1 MAKQK
6 GAKVLFSSIKYI
18 YQSSIFLQD
27 IMYSLVCQVL
37 RAGNISLSLSPKF
50 NFIIAPLFLKYTS
63 KSYELLIQNVW

>member
-37 RAGNISLSLSPKF
+37 RAGNLSLSLSLQSSILSLPHF
-50 NFIIAPLFLKYTS
+50 S
-63 KSYELLIQNVW
+63 